1 MFGGYSFSKASAE
14 EVGYDVAGAADED
27 EVSRGGG
34 CEGGMIGVLYCRIG
48 GALQATMGCHI
59 GKGDRRDGP
68 VSVGLSEIIF
78 CISWQKGKDTADILV
93 IDHTEDNMKPTATLA

>member
-1 MFGGYSFSKASAE
+1 MSE
-14 EVGYDVAGAADED
+14 EVGYDVAGAADEY
-27 EVSRGGG
+27 EVIRGCGFKGG
-34 CEGGMIGVLYCRIG
+34 IIGFLYRWIG
-48 GALQATMGCHI
+48 DALQTTFLCHI